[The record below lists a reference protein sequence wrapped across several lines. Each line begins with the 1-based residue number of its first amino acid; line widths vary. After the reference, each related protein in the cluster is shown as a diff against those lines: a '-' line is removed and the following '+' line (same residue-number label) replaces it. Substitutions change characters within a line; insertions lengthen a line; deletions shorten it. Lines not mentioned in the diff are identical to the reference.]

1 MDNSCRTGYDVA
13 HEGEED
19 YSDDDDDNNG
29 NDDDDSALLFS
40 ISN

>member
-1 MDNSCRTGYDVA
+1 MDNSCWTGYDVA